1 MDERINEKLFLISLF
16 NINNDKKLIYNIK
29 KQKIHDIIDLLI
41 SIIRKNNIR
50 REYMQ
55 SFVRQNIINYKTID
69 KLFLILILLSGT
81 LAFSIDQ
88 FLYVTFFLLGIMF
101 IYRSIRDLY
110 LNVSYI
116 IIGLELVVG
125 VFLAIYM
132 AFNYLVV

>member
-1 MDERINEKLFLISLF
+1 
-16 NINNDKKLIYNIK
+16 
-29 KQKIHDIIDLLI
+29 
-41 SIIRKNNIR
+41 
-50 REYMQ
+50 MQ
-55 SFVRQNIINYKTID
+55 SFVGQNIINYKTID

-110 LNVSYI
+110 LNVSNI

-132 AFNYLVV
+132 AFNYLVA

>member
-29 KQKIHDIIDLLI
+29 KQKIHDIIDLVI

>member
-1 MDERINEKLFLISLF
+1 
-16 NINNDKKLIYNIK
+16 
-29 KQKIHDIIDLLI
+29 
-41 SIIRKNNIR
+41 
-50 REYMQ
+50 MQ

-101 IYRSIRDLY
+101 IYRSIRNLY

>member
-1 MDERINEKLFLISLF
+1 
-16 NINNDKKLIYNIK
+16 
-29 KQKIHDIIDLLI
+29 
-41 SIIRKNNIR
+41 
-50 REYMQ
+50 MQ

-69 KLFLILILLSGT
+69 KLFIILILLSGT

>member
-1 MDERINEKLFLISLF
+1 
-16 NINNDKKLIYNIK
+16 
-29 KQKIHDIIDLLI
+29 
-41 SIIRKNNIR
+41 
-50 REYMQ
+50 MQ

-125 VFLAIYM
+125 VFLAIYI